1 MLKRLGLHAVIG
13 GDRQDRV
20 VDASGAGE
28 HSVDEA
34 LVARNVDEAD
44 RRPRRHGH
52 VSETKVNRDAA
63 RLLFLEAIAIDS
75 RQRPHQGRFA
85 VVDMPSQPENHG
97 CPSGATRDL
106 DGGGSMDIVASFL
119 RCARL
124 DRKACSSVRQR
135 KSSTRRSFSMRP
147 ITGVG
152 KPRSLRARS
161 STTRAPPEA
170 RMERPVLS
178 IVSSGRAPEP
188 IWLRHWH
195 TSTTN
200 SAPSDRAT

>member
-1 MLKRLGLHAVIG
+1 MLKCLGLHAVIG
-13 GDRQDRV
+13 GDRQNRV
-20 VDASGAGE
+20 VDAGGAGE
-28 HSVDEA
+28 HGVDKA
-34 LVARNVDEAD
+34 LVARNVNEAD

-75 RQRPHQGRFA
+75 RQRPHQRRFA
-85 VVDMPSQPENHG
+85 VVDMPSEPDDHG
-97 CPSGATRDL
+97 CPSGATRDS
-106 DGGGSMDIVASFL
+106 DGVSMDVVASFL

-152 KPRSLRARS
+152 KPRSLRR
-161 STTRAPPEA
+161 
-170 RMERPVLS
+170 
-178 IVSSGRAPEP
+178 
-188 IWLRHWH
+188 
-195 TSTTN
+195 
-200 SAPSDRAT
+200 